1 MKKILA
7 IFTIVLFA
15 CSTVFAVEFSG
26 SLTTGLGAQYDQNKD
41 DWQLW
46 LYGDDGEGT
55 HESTITF
62 GFADE
67 NGLWSANIV
76 GIGTG
81 TTLKTI
87 EDDPSTEDVDETI
100 TDDSLFTEFDAAGS
114 LSADL
119 NLSISKL
126 IDLVA
131 GTTLPVDIDFFT
143 IVYDRATSLRAYNNI
158 AGNNFDRVRSDD
170 NLWHFGLEFAYD
182 DLITVQGT
190 WAPGEWQNGL
200 TGDLIFNVP
209 TSQVLVSALIQ
220 PLSGLKVSV
229 DYGYQTEDR
238 SNSNISNVV
247 EDSVDNENTIGVA
260 FDLDLGSMLVMSTNF
275 GISASE
281 RYQIEDEYNIVAAV
295 LYGGIDEASAYVEY
309 ANHNKPEDSSNA
321 LQLGVS
327 GTLGAFSYNAYFGA
341 NDVVEFADTYYLGAE
356 AYYTISSVTLGLG
369 VEYAEYTSYNYSGNG
384 FWIVPSV
391 SVSF

>member
-26 SLTTGLGAQYDQNKD
+26 SLTTGLGVQYDQSKD

-81 TTLKTI
+81 VELTS
-87 EDDPSTEDVDETI
+87 DNAATEVDET
-100 TDDSLFTEFDAAGS
+100 DESLMTEFDAAGS

-126 IDLVA
+126 IDLAA

-158 AGNNFDRVRSDD
+158 AGNNFDRVRTDD

-200 TGDLIFNVP
+200 TVI
-209 TSQVLVSALIQ
+209 
-220 PLSGLKVSV
+220 
-229 DYGYQTEDR
+229 
-238 SNSNISNVV
+238 
-247 EDSVDNENTIGVA
+247 
-260 FDLDLGSMLVMSTNF
+260 
-275 GISASE
+275 
-281 RYQIEDEYNIVAAV
+281 
-295 LYGGIDEASAYVEY
+295 
-309 ANHNKPEDSSNA
+309 
-321 LQLGVS
+321 
-327 GTLGAFSYNAYFGA
+327 
-341 NDVVEFADTYYLGAE
+341 
-356 AYYTISSVTLGLG
+356 
-369 VEYAEYTSYNYSGNG
+369 
-384 FWIVPSV
+384 
-391 SVSF
+391 